1 MKRTE
6 FTVTGHT
13 GCMGTKA
20 NSLESIVTAAQSGAT
35 IVEFDLR
42 YSADGTPV
50 LSHDAPVGG
59 EVTLDEAFATVKG
72 FADLQVNVD
81 VKDTSHLEKVLPL
94 AEKHGLT
101 DRFFYTG
108 IFEKDVDAV
117 KQKSPCV
124 KYYLNAKVR
133 KLQTK
138 RYLRSLVKRIQD
150 CGALGINFNH
160 KNATKKLLDTFRS
173 NGLQVSVW
181 TVDKPDDMR
190 RVIALSPDN
199 ITTRHPDEL
208 LKIIEK

>member
-1 MKRTE
+1 MKKSE

-20 NSLESIVTAAQSGAT
+20 NSLESIVAAAQIGAT

-50 LSHDAPVGG
+50 LSHDSPVGG
-59 EVTLDEAFATVKG
+59 EVTLDEAFATAKK
-72 FADLQVNVD
+72 FDNLQVNVD

-94 AEKHGLT
+94 AEKHGLA
-101 DRFFYTG
+101 DRIFYTG

-117 KQKSPCV
+117 RQKSPCV

-138 RYLRSLVKRIQD
+138 RYLRSLVKKIQD
-150 CGALGINFNH
+150 SGAVGINFNH
-160 KNATKKLLDTFRS
+160 KTATKKLLDTFRD
-173 NGLQVSVW
+173 NGLQVSLW
-181 TVDKPDDMR
+181 TVDTPADMQ
-190 RVIALSPDN
+190 RVVALSPDN

-208 LKIIEK
+208 INFLKK